1 MLARR
6 IGRTIPLVY
15 GGGALGAVAAQ
26 RWKAQCNENAKVPA
40 FANRVPELCHNEVA
54 GWGQHGDVTRQ
65 VLTLVE
71 LRHDFEHPQ
80 IDRRFGLVNDLV
92 DEVVGGIERVD
103 AEGEG
108 PLAQLLDLVM
118 FGDVVSRRPGAR
130 RRGRPRTHPR
140 PRLRQ
145 GRARVVGP
153 VPFLRSAFVTWVERT
168 RWYSGSTAGAGRV
181 TECGSGG
188 A

>member
-1 MLARR
+1 M
-6 IGRTIPLVY
+6 
-15 GGGALGAVAAQ
+15 
-26 RWKAQCNENAKVPA
+26 
-40 FANRVPELCHNEVA
+40 PELCHNEVA

-92 DEVVGGIERVD
+92 DEVVGSIERVD

-118 FGDVVSRRPGAR
+118 FGDVVSVALALDAGVDPGPIPA
-130 RRGRPRTHPR
+130 
-140 PRLRQ
+140 LDY
-145 GRARVVGP
+145 VK
-153 VPFLRSAFVTWVERT
+153 
-168 RWYSGSTAGAGRV
+168 AGLA
-181 TECGSGG
+181 S
-188 A
+188 